1 MTGQVIELA
10 ECYSIRSPG
19 SLEALLLNQLRA
31 LDAGSEAGAFEKRID
46 SSLFLLDR
54 EQALLQAMLTSEQTI
69 FQAILPGEQTN
80 FQAILSG
87 EQAILQA
94 LLAGV
99 QTILQALLADEQK
112 AGESDARGDDGDEF
126 SGQALHRCILAKSP
140 PPQRQN
146 RSRSVSSAFDL
157 QCLNQPRSVSSAFDL
172 QRQNRTRPVSS
183 AFDLQ
188 RLNQPR
194 SVSSAFDSHA
204 LPDTHTGGART
215 GKLRFALDQV
225 RMPFAG
231 DRMFLRSRR
240 VKRSRETIRTP
251 CPLAGALRRRAA
263 VLLLAG
269 GLAAL
274 SLPAPFAA
282 AQDLEREHRLEAEI
296 IDAILDGEPVRLD
309 ADGHSFLGIHTEAGD
324 GGPRK
329 AVIVLHGRGFHPDW
343 PEVAAPLRTV
353 LPEHGWDTLSLQMP
367 VLGKSAKYYDY
378 VPIFPAALPRIRA
391 GIELLRARGAR
402 TIVLAAHSCSVHMAM
417 AFVRRDGD
425 TGFDGFIGIG
435 MGATDYRQPMREP
448 FPLAS
453 MSVPVLD
460 LFGDEDYPGVLRE
473 APARLAAIRAAGNPR
488 SAQRIIP
495 GAGHFF
501 RDMDDELVDAVAE
514 WLATLHDDP

>member
-31 LDAGSEAGAFEKRID
+31 LDTGSEAGAFEKRID

-54 EQALLQAMLTSEQTI
+54 EQALLQAMLTGEQTI
-69 FQAILPGEQTN
+69 FQAILP
-80 FQAILSG
+80 G

-99 QTILQALLADEQK
+99 QTILQALLASVQTILQALLADEQK
-112 AGESDARGDDGDEF
+112 TGESDARGDDGDEF

-146 RSRSVSSAFDL
+146 RSR
-157 QCLNQPRSVSSAFDL
+157 
-172 QRQNRTRPVSS
+172 PVSS

-194 SVSSAFDSHA
+194 SLSSAFDSHA
-204 LPDTHTGGART
+204 LPDTHKGGART

-417 AFVRRDGD
+417 AFVRHDGD

-453 MSVPVLD
+453 MSVPILD
-460 LFGDEDYPGVLRE
+460 LFGDEDYPAVLRD
-473 APARLAAIRAAGNPR
+473 APARLTAIQAAGNPR

>member
-31 LDAGSEAGAFEKRID
+31 LDTGSEAGAFEKRID

-54 EQALLQAMLTSEQTI
+54 EQALLQAMLTGEQTI
-69 FQAILPGEQTN
+69 FQAILPGEQT
-80 FQAILSG
+80 
-87 EQAILQA
+87 ILQA
-94 LLAGV
+94 LLASV

-112 AGESDARGDDGDEF
+112 TGESDARGDDGDEF

-146 RSRSVSSAFDL
+146 RSR
-157 QCLNQPRSVSSAFDL
+157 
-172 QRQNRTRPVSS
+172 PVSS

-194 SVSSAFDSHA
+194 SLSSAFDSHA
-204 LPDTHTGGART
+204 LPDTHKGGART

-417 AFVRRDGD
+417 AFVRHDGD

-453 MSVPVLD
+453 MSVPILD
-460 LFGDEDYPGVLRE
+460 LFGDEDYPAVLRD
-473 APARLAAIRAAGNPR
+473 APARLTAIQAAGNPR

>member
-31 LDAGSEAGAFEKRID
+31 LDTGSEAGAFEKRMD
-46 SSLFLLDR
+46 SSLFILDR
-54 EQALLQAMLTSEQTI
+54 EQALLQAMLTGEQTI
-69 FQAILPGEQTN
+69 FQAILP
-80 FQAILSG
+80 G

-99 QTILQALLADEQK
+99 QTILQALLADEPK
-112 AGESDARGDDGDEF
+112 TGESDARGDAGDEF

-146 RSRSVSSAFDL
+146 RSR
-157 QCLNQPRSVSSAFDL
+157 
-172 QRQNRTRPVSS
+172 PVSS

-194 SVSSAFDSHA
+194 SLSSAFDSHA
-204 LPDTHTGGART
+204 LPDTHKGGART

-282 AQDLEREHRLEAEI
+282 AQDLDREHRLEAEI

-417 AFVRRDGD
+417 AFVRHHGD
-425 TGFDGFIGIG
+425 AAFDGFIGIG
-435 MGATDYRQPMREP
+435 MGATDYGQPMRGP
-448 FPLAS
+448 FPLAT
-453 MSVPVLD
+453 MSVPILD
-460 LFGDEDYPGVLRE
+460 LFGDEDYPAVVRE
-473 APARLAAIRAAGNPR
+473 GQGRLAAMHAAGNPR

>member
-1 MTGQVIELA
+1 MTKQVIELA

-31 LDAGSEAGAFEKRID
+31 LDAGSEAGAFEKRMD
-46 SSLFLLDR
+46 SSLFILDR
-54 EQALLQAMLTSEQTI
+54 EQALLQAMLTGEQTI
-69 FQAILPGEQTN
+69 

-99 QTILQALLADEQK
+99 QTILQALLASVQTILQALLADEQK
-112 AGESDARGDDGDEF
+112 TGESDARGDDGDEF

-146 RSRSVSSAFDL
+146 RSRPVSSAFDL
-157 QCLNQPRSVSSAFDL
+157 QCLNQPRSL
-172 QRQNRTRPVSS
+172 
-183 AFDLQ
+183 
-188 RLNQPR
+188 
-194 SVSSAFDSHA
+194 SSAFDSHA
-204 LPDTHTGGART
+204 LPDTHKGGART

-225 RMPFAG
+225 RMPFAD

-282 AQDLEREHRLEAEI
+282 AQDLDREHRLEAEI

-367 VLGKSAKYYDY
+367 VLGKSAKFYDY

-460 LFGDEDYPGVLRE
+460 LFGDEDYPAVLRE

>member
-1 MTGQVIELA
+1 MLQAGWRVGVLRIRAGARGKIPIVGGDGIVTGQVIELA

-31 LDAGSEAGAFEKRID
+31 LDTGSEAGAFEKRID

-54 EQALLQAMLTSEQTI
+54 EQALLQAMLTGEQTI
-69 FQAILPGEQTN
+69 FQAILPGEQT
-80 FQAILSG
+80 
-87 EQAILQA
+87 
-94 LLAGV
+94 
-99 QTILQALLADEQK
+99 ILQALLADEQK
-112 AGESDARGDDGDEF
+112 TGESDARGDDGDEF

-146 RSRSVSSAFDL
+146 RSRPVSS
-157 QCLNQPRSVSSAFDL
+157 QFDL
-172 QRQNRTRPVSS
+172 QRQNRSRPVSS

-194 SVSSAFDSHA
+194 SLSSAFDSHA
-204 LPDTHTGGART
+204 LPDTHKGGART

-225 RMPFAG
+225 RMPFAD

-460 LFGDEDYPGVLRE
+460 LFGDEDYPAVLRE

>member
-54 EQALLQAMLTSEQTI
+54 EQALLQAMLTGEQTI
-69 FQAILPGEQTN
+69 FQAILPGEQTI

-146 RSRSVSSAFDL
+146 RSR
-157 QCLNQPRSVSSAFDL
+157 
-172 QRQNRTRPVSS
+172 PVSS
-183 AFDLQ
+183 QFDLQ

-194 SVSSAFDSHA
+194 SLSSAFDSHA
-204 LPDTHTGGART
+204 LPDTHKGGART

-282 AQDLEREHRLEAEI
+282 AQDLDREHRLEAEI

-417 AFVRRDGD
+417 AFVHHDGD

-460 LFGDEDYPGVLRE
+460 LFGDEDYPAVLRE

>member
-54 EQALLQAMLTSEQTI
+54 EQALLQAMLTGEQTI
-69 FQAILPGEQTN
+69 

-99 QTILQALLADEQK
+99 QTILQALLASVQTILQALLADEQK
-112 AGESDARGDDGDEF
+112 TGESDARGDDGDEF

-146 RSRSVSSAFDL
+146 RSRPVSSAFDL
-157 QCLNQPRSVSSAFDL
+157 QCLNQPRSL
-172 QRQNRTRPVSS
+172 
-183 AFDLQ
+183 
-188 RLNQPR
+188 
-194 SVSSAFDSHA
+194 SSAFDSHA
-204 LPDTHTGGART
+204 LPDTHKGGART

-282 AQDLEREHRLEAEI
+282 AQNLEREHRLEAEI

-367 VLGKSAKYYDY
+367 VLGKSAKFYDY

-460 LFGDEDYPGVLRE
+460 LFGDEDYPAVLRE

>member
-1 MTGQVIELA
+1 M
-10 ECYSIRSPG
+10 
-19 SLEALLLNQLRA
+19 
-31 LDAGSEAGAFEKRID
+31 
-46 SSLFLLDR
+46 
-54 EQALLQAMLTSEQTI
+54 
-69 FQAILPGEQTN
+69 
-80 FQAILSG
+80 
-87 EQAILQA
+87 
-94 LLAGV
+94 
-99 QTILQALLADEQK
+99 
-112 AGESDARGDDGDEF
+112 
-126 SGQALHRCILAKSP
+126 
-140 PPQRQN
+140 
-146 RSRSVSSAFDL
+146 SSAFG
-157 QCLNQPRSVSSAFDL
+157 
-172 QRQNRTRPVSS
+172 
-183 AFDLQ
+183 LQ

-194 SVSSAFDSHA
+194 PLSSAFDPHA
-204 LPDTHTGGART
+204 LPDTHKGGART

-225 RMPFAG
+225 RMPFAD
-231 DRMFLRSRR
+231 DREHEFQG
-240 VKRSRETIRTP
+240 KRLGQHGWR
-251 CPLAGALRRRAA
+251 LHRRRGA

-460 LFGDEDYPGVLRE
+460 LFGDEDYPAVLRE

-501 RDMDDELVDAVAE
+501 RDVDDELVDAVAE
-514 WLATLHDDP
+514 WLATLHDDL

>member
-54 EQALLQAMLTSEQTI
+54 EQALLQAMLTGEQTI
-69 FQAILPGEQTN
+69 FQAILPGEQTI

-112 AGESDARGDDGDEF
+112 TGESDARGDDGDEF

-146 RSRSVSSAFDL
+146 RSRPMSSAFGLQPLNQPRPLSSAFD
-157 QCLNQPRSVSSAFDL
+157 P
-172 QRQNRTRPVSS
+172 
-183 AFDLQ
+183 
-188 RLNQPR
+188 
-194 SVSSAFDSHA
+194 HA
-204 LPDTHTGGART
+204 LPDTHKGGART

-225 RMPFAG
+225 RMPFAD

-282 AQDLEREHRLEAEI
+282 AQDLDREHRLEAEI

-367 VLGKSAKYYDY
+367 VLGKSAKFYDY

-417 AFVRRDGD
+417 AFVRHDGD

-453 MSVPVLD
+453 MSVPILD
-460 LFGDEDYPGVLRE
+460 LFGDEDYPAVLRD
-473 APARLAAIRAAGNPR
+473 APARLTAIQAAGNPR

>member
-1 MTGQVIELA
+1 MTRQVIELA

-31 LDAGSEAGAFEKRID
+31 LDTGSEAGAFEKRID

-54 EQALLQAMLTSEQTI
+54 EQALLQAMLTGEQTI
-69 FQAILPGEQTN
+69 FQAILP
-80 FQAILSG
+80 G

-99 QTILQALLADEQK
+99 QTILQALLASVQTILQALLADEQK
-112 AGESDARGDDGDEF
+112 TGESDARGDDGDEF

-146 RSRSVSSAFDL
+146 RSR
-157 QCLNQPRSVSSAFDL
+157 
-172 QRQNRTRPVSS
+172 PVSS

-194 SVSSAFDSHA
+194 SLSSAFDSHA
-204 LPDTHTGGART
+204 LPDTHKGGART

-225 RMPFAG
+225 RMPFAD

-240 VKRSRETIRTP
+240 VKQSRETIRTP

-269 GLAAL
+269 GLAL

-282 AQDLEREHRLEAEI
+282 AQDLDREHRLEAEI

-417 AFVRRDGD
+417 AFVRHDGD

-435 MGATDYRQPMREP
+435 MGATDYHQPMREP

-460 LFGDEDYPGVLRE
+460 LFGDEDYPAVLRD
-473 APARLAAIRAAGNPR
+473 APARLTAIQAAGNPR

>member
-1 MTGQVIELA
+1 MTGQVIELT

-31 LDAGSEAGAFEKRID
+31 LDAGSEAAAFEKRID

-54 EQALLQAMLTSEQTI
+54 EQALLQAMLTGEQRI
-69 FQAILPGEQTN
+69 FQAILPGV
-80 FQAILSG
+80 
-87 EQAILQA
+87 QAILQA

-112 AGESDARGDDGDEF
+112 AGESDARGVDGDEF
-126 SGQALHRCILAKSP
+126 SGQVLHRCILAKSS

-157 QCLNQPRSVSSAFDL
+157 QCLNQPRPMSSAFG
-172 QRQNRTRPVSS
+172 
-183 AFDLQ
+183 LQ

-194 SVSSAFDSHA
+194 PLSSAFDPHA
-204 LPDTHTGGART
+204 LPDTHKGGART

-225 RMPFAG
+225 RMPFAD
-231 DRMFLRSRR
+231 DREHEFQG
-240 VKRSRETIRTP
+240 KRLGQHGWR
-251 CPLAGALRRRAA
+251 LHRRRGA

-460 LFGDEDYPGVLRE
+460 LFGDEDYPAVLRE

-501 RDMDDELVDAVAE
+501 RDVDDELVDAVAE
-514 WLATLHDDP
+514 WLATLHDDL

>member
-1 MTGQVIELA
+1 MTKQVIELA

-31 LDAGSEAGAFEKRID
+31 LDAGSEAGAFEKRMD
-46 SSLFLLDR
+46 SSLFILDR
-54 EQALLQAMLTSEQTI
+54 EQALLQAMLTGEQTI
-69 FQAILPGEQTN
+69 

-99 QTILQALLADEQK
+99 QTILQALLASVQTILQALLADEQK
-112 AGESDARGDDGDEF
+112 TGESDARGDDGDEF

-146 RSRSVSSAFDL
+146 RSRPVSSAFDL
-157 QCLNQPRSVSSAFDL
+157 QCLNQPRSL
-172 QRQNRTRPVSS
+172 
-183 AFDLQ
+183 
-188 RLNQPR
+188 
-194 SVSSAFDSHA
+194 SSAFDSHA
-204 LPDTHTGGART
+204 LPDTHKGGART

-225 RMPFAG
+225 RMPFAD

-282 AQDLEREHRLEAEI
+282 AQDLDREHRLEAEI

-460 LFGDEDYPGVLRE
+460 LFGDEDYPAVLRE

-488 SAQRIIP
+488 SAQHIIP

-514 WLATLHDDP
+514 WLATLHDDL